1 MKSLQ
6 VLIIEDSPVVQKLL
20 SDVLSAEPGIEILGI
35 ASDPIEARDII
46 LKKKPDVITL
56 DIEMPRMDGITFLK
70 RLMNYDQIPVV
81 MISSFTNSNSIQTIR
96 AMEAGAFDF
105 VTKPEFGRGWGK
117 DLWDEI
123 ITKVRAAANS
133 RIQRYFPVCRALESF
148 KFENVEHPR
157 LIAIGA
163 STGGIRVVGKILSGI
178 NFTTKGILVMV
189 HLPRRYAAL
198 FAQRL
203 NDDLPMVVKEAS
215 DMDEVEPGVALVA
228 PDGGK
233 NMRVVRNRAGY
244 MIRLD
249 NVSDPPCRNAS
260 IDVLFHSVA
269 ENVGKESIGVILTGM
284 GSDGAEG
291 MAAMKKSGAYTIAQN
306 KESCLVFGMPG
317 SAIKLNAV
325 NRVLS
330 PERIPHVIRARST
343 QELQKG

>member
-20 SDVLSAEPGIEILGI
+20 SDALSAEPGIEILGI

-46 LKKKPDVITL
+46 FKKKPDVITL
-56 DIEMPRMDGITFLK
+56 DIEMPRIDGITFLK
-70 RLMNYDQIPVV
+70 RLMNYDRIPVV
-81 MISSFTNSNSIQTIR
+81 MISSYTKSNSIQTIR

-105 VTKPEFGRGWGK
+105 VTKPADGRGWGR
-117 DLWDEI
+117 DLWDEVI
-123 ITKVRAAANS
+123 KKVRAAAYS
-133 RIQRYFPVCRALESF
+133 RIHRYFPVYRPLESF
-148 KFENVEHPR
+148 KLENVEHPR
-157 LIAIGA
+157 LIVIGA

-189 HLPRRYAAL
+189 HFPHRYAAS

-203 NDDLPMVVKEAS
+203 NDNLPMVVKEAF
-215 DMDEVEPGVALVA
+215 DTDEVEPGVVLVA
-228 PDGGK
+228 PGGGR

-244 MIRLD
+244 MVRLD
-249 NVSDPPCRNAS
+249 NVLDPPRRNTS

-269 ENVGKESIGVILTGM
+269 ENVGKEAIGVILTGM

-291 MAAMKKSGAYTIAQN
+291 LAAMKKSGAYTIAQN
-306 KESCLVFGMPG
+306 KESCLVFGMPK
-317 SAIKLNAV
+317 SAIERNAA

-343 QELQKG
+343 LQK

>member
-1 MKSLQ
+1 TK
-6 VLIIEDSPVVQKLL
+6 
-20 SDVLSAEPGIEILGI
+20 
-35 ASDPIEARDII
+35 
-46 LKKKPDVITL
+46 
-56 DIEMPRMDGITFLK
+56 
-70 RLMNYDQIPVV
+70 
-81 MISSFTNSNSIQTIR
+81 SNSIQTIR

-105 VTKPEFGRGWGK
+105 VTKPADGSGWGR

-133 RIQRYFPVCRALESF
+133 RIQRYFPVCRPLESF

-157 LIAIGA
+157 LIVIGA

-189 HLPRRYAAL
+189 HLPHRYAAS

-203 NDDLPMVVKEAS
+203 NDNLPMVVKEAS

-228 PDGGK
+228 PGGAG

-244 MIRLD
+244 MVRLD
-249 NVSDPPCRNAS
+249 NVLDPPRRNAS
-260 IDVLFHSVA
+260 INVLFHSVA

-291 MAAMKKSGAYTIAQN
+291 LAAMKKSGAYTIAQN
-306 KESCLVFGMPG
+306 KESCLVFGMPK
-317 SAIKLNAV
+317 SAIELNAV

-343 QELQKG
+343 